1 MTANKAY
8 VFIAFFF
15 SCFACRPLRRSRM
28 DDLFPLVTST
38 PLKVDRP
45 APRTNSECPRS
56 WCPIYFSFH
65 LSPVNV
71 QCIRRLDV
79 GRTELRAIRRCVN
92 DSTVVTLS
100 TYTLR
105 RHALC
110 WMSSDP
116 TGLISPLSNL
126 HGPFRYMTRGF
137 DSCVRQDM
145 AFSQFERFYDG
156 ELTLIRSQ
164 GIPTDWH
171 LTLQLLK
178 HARQQISKVL
188 LTMKYTLLFNI
199 FSC

>member
-1 MTANKAY
+1 
-8 VFIAFFF
+8 
-15 SCFACRPLRRSRM
+15 M
-28 DDLFPLVTST
+28 DDLFPPCYIHTAQGRQT
-38 PLKVDRP
+38 G
-45 APRTNSECPRS
+45 APNQFRMSAIMVS
-56 WCPIYFSFH
+56 YLLQ
-65 LSPVNV
+65 LSPQPVNV

-145 AFSQFERFYDG
+145 VFSQFERFYDG

-171 LTLQLLK
+171 LTLQLLNTAPTNIQGVVNYEV
-178 HARQQISKVL
+178 H
-188 LTMKYTLLFNI
+188 LTVQYL
-199 FSC
+199 